1 MTSLWGGVLNV
12 LRGFLIGLA
21 EIVPGVS
28 GGTIALIV
36 GVYQTLISSAASIV
50 RLALSGFRRTG
61 ADSRGAQEG
70 ISWPVVIPVALGMV
84 AGIFG
89 GAALLEPLLD
99 EYPVYARAVFAG
111 LILASLWV
119 PLRMVGSSWTP
130 ALGVGAVG
138 VAGATFVAMG
148 LPALGAGVDSLL
160 WVAPAAA
167 VAVCALVLPGVSGSY
182 LLVTL
187 GMYQP
192 TLEAVNT
199 RDFAYLGVFV
209 LGAIVGLAAFVRV
222 LQWLLASHTALT
234 LTIMTGLMLGS
245 LRALWPW
252 QGEDRTLLAPADD
265 VAVVVGCALAGV
277 LVVVGL
283 IIAQAALARR
293 HTPSA

>member
-1 MTSLWGGVLNV
+1 
-12 LRGFLIGLA
+12 
-21 EIVPGVS
+21 
-28 GGTIALIV
+28 
-36 GVYQTLISSAASIV
+36 
-50 RLALSGFRRTG
+50 
-61 ADSRGAQEG
+61 
-70 ISWPVVIPVALGMV
+70 
-84 AGIFG
+84 
-89 GAALLEPLLD
+89 
-99 EYPVYARAVFAG
+99 
-111 LILASLWV
+111 
-119 PLRMVGSSWTP
+119 
-130 ALGVGAVG
+130 
-138 VAGATFVAMG
+138 
-148 LPALGAGVDSLL
+148 
-160 WVAPAAA
+160 
-167 VAVCALVLPGVSGSY
+167 LPGVSGSY

-277 LVVVGL
+277 LVVVVL